1 MNDATQ
7 EEKQLL
13 NITVLSKPER
23 RVLGV
28 LLEKAFTTP
37 DQYPLTLK
45 AVTTGCNQKS
55 NRDPISNYSESQ
67 VFDTLDALREKG
79 IVAVVHSDSGRTE
92 RYRHYMRHR
101 FEFTEPQLAILT
113 ELWLRGRQTM
123 GELRGRASRMV
134 PIETLEQLRAE
145 FKGLLDK
152 KYVQSN
158 GSIERRGIEVDH
170 NWYQEKEGKT
180 LGFES
185 APENEPSEAVA
196 PSSSRPAPVA
206 TETSHE
212 LSDMLNSIEQLQ
224 IENQSLKQQI
234 NTLTDSLE
242 QLSRQFTE
250 LKQEL
255 GS

>member
-7 EEKQLL
+7 EEKKLL
-13 NITVLSKPER
+13 NIKELTKPQR

-55 NRDPISNYSESQ
+55 NRDPITHYSESQ
-67 VFDTLDALREKG
+67 VFETLEALREIG
-79 IVAVVHSDSGRTE
+79 IAAVIHSEGGRSE

-101 FEFTEPQLAILT
+101 FNFTEPQLAILT

-134 PIETLEQLRAE
+134 PIDTLEQLREE
-145 FKGLLDK
+145 FKGLLDQ

-170 NWYQEKEGKT
+170 SWYQESEGKT

-185 APENEPSEAVA
+185 SPENEPAEKEIR
-196 PSSSRPAPVA
+196 SREQPVVKTA
-206 TETSHE
+206 SH
-212 LSDMLNSIEQLQ
+212 DLNTFRDSIERLQ
-224 IENQSLKQQI
+224 AENQTLKQQVE
-234 NTLTDSLE
+234 TLTESF
-242 QLSRQFTE
+242 QLLSDQFTQLRE
-250 LKQEL
+250 EL